1 MISSPHVAADEMT
14 HESEPVTV
22 VIAVTETGTVAETRV
37 GIETTIS
44 ESAQARI
51 GPPHNGTNPER
62 RVDATAVTHQ
72 QQLLRMSTVVQNLD
86 TIGALLDALKGK

>member
-22 VIAVTETGTVAETRV
+22 VIAETRV
-37 GIETTIS
+37 GIEITIS
-44 ESAQARI
+44 ESAQAGI
-51 GPPHNGTNPER
+51 GPPHNGINPER
-62 RVDATAVTHQ
+62 RVDATVVTHQ
-72 QQLLRMSTVVQNLD
+72 QQFLRMSTVVQNLD